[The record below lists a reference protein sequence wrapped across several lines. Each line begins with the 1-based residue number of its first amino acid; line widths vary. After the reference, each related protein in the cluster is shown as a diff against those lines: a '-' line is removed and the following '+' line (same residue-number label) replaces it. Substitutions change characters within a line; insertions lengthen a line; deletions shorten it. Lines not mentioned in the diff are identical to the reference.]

1 MKLLDHVNL
10 DMHLLMKIYQLIK
23 NFEIRYFNKDYTEKV
38 SNEISNISSIT
49 NETKSYDN
57 LKLDELMIHESSNLI
72 DKLKINSLSAKFN
85 DRLHFDE
92 YGIFCFTLL
101 NV

>member
-23 NFEIRYFNKDYTEKV
+23 KFKIRYFNKDYTEKV

-49 NETKSYDN
+49 
-57 LKLDELMIHESSNLI
+57 M
-72 DKLKINSLSAKFN
+72 KLKVMIIWS
-85 DRLHFDE
+85 
-92 YGIFCFTLL
+92 
-101 NV
+101 